1 MSNKNLNTNPNQ
13 SPYYNKMHRLG
24 KFITLGSMA
33 VFFGVPLIM
42 CLVYG
47 VMPKFSEIMLAS
59 GGIVAIF
66 LPMGVAEVIGEVPV
80 MGTSY
85 YIASTTGNILNLKL
99 PAALNAQKVANVKAG
114 TEEADAVTGIAVA
127 VSSLV
132 TIVLLA
138 AGLLLL
144 TPLKPLLGSEVVST
158 AASYVLP
165 ALFGCMVLGN
175 FSRDV
180 GGGVKI
186 YGRMKANII
195 PIIIGLVLYFFIMPE
210 SYESWEGVIAVVF
223 IPIIYFSCK
232 YLYKKGKITVEMPG
246 DNGAKEI
253 ETAEEGAE

>member
-1 MSNKNLNTNPNQ
+1 MNKSNQ
-13 SPYYNKMHRLG
+13 SAYYNKMHRLG
-24 KFITLGSMA
+24 KFITLGAMA

-42 CLVYG
+42 CLVNG
-47 VMPKFSEIMLAS
+47 IMPKFSEIVLAS
-59 GGIVAIF
+59 GGIVMIF
-66 LPMGVAEVIGEVPV
+66 LPMGVAEVMAEVPV

-99 PAALNAQKVANVKAG
+99 PAAMNAQKVANVKPG

-138 AGLLLL
+138 VGVLLL
-144 TPLKPLLGSEVVST
+144 TPLKPFLASEVVST
-158 AASYVLP
+158 AANYVLP

-175 FSRDV
+175 FSKDV
-180 GGGVKI
+180 GGGVRI
-186 YGRMKANII
+186 HGRMLANII
-195 PIIIGLVLYFFIMPE
+195 PIIIGMILYFFVMPE

-232 YLYKKGKITVEMPG
+232 YLYQKGKIVVEMP
-246 DNGAKEI
+246 E
-253 ETAEEGAE
+253 ETTAEEKLTEEGAE